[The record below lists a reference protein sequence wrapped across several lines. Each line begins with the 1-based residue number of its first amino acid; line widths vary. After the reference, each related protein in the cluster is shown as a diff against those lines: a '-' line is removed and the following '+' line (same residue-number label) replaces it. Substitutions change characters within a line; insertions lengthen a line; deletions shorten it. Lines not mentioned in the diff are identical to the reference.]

1 MATHPKSIGDTGG
14 AATGDKRVI
23 KKYPNRR
30 LYDTFES
37 KYITLADVRT
47 LVLAGIEFYVTDQKT
62 GDDITRSILLQI
74 ITEEEDHGEP
84 LFTTHALLRIIRFY
98 GDAVQGLA
106 GNFIERSLG
115 MLTEQQKLF
124 HAQISD
130 AVKNNPL
137 TALTEITQRNLEV
150 FKKMQDS
157 LFRAAGMTNPT
168 QSEGEAGKKQE

>member
-1 MATHPKSIGDTGG
+1 MATHPNSIGSTSG
-14 AATGDKRVI
+14 AGKGDMRVI

-30 LYDTFES
+30 LYDTVES

-47 LVLAGIEFYVTDQKT
+47 LVLAGIEFYVSDQKT
-62 GDDITRSILLQI
+62 GEDITRSILLQI

-124 HAQISD
+124 HTQISD

-168 QSEGEAGKKQE
+168 ESEGETGKKPE

>member
-1 MATHPKSIGDTGG
+1 MAMHPNSIGDTSG

-30 LYDTFES
+30 LYDTVES

-47 LVLAGIEFYVTDQKT
+47 LVLAGIETHVTDQKT
-62 GDDITRSILLQI
+62 GEDITRSILLQI

-98 GDAVQGLA
+98 RDAVPGLA

-115 MLTEQQKLF
+115 MLAEQQKLF
-124 HAQISD
+124 HAQLND

>member
-1 MATHPKSIGDTGG
+1 MG
-14 AATGDKRVI
+14 
-23 KKYPNRR
+23 NRC
-30 LYDTFES
+30 S
-37 KYITLADVRT
+37 
-47 LVLAGIEFYVTDQKT
+47 
-62 GDDITRSILLQI
+62 
-74 ITEEEDHGEP
+74 P
-84 LFTTHALLRIIRFY
+84 PHALLRIIRFY

-124 HAQISD
+124 HTQISD

-137 TALTEITQRNLEV
+137 TALTEITQRNLEI

-168 QSEGEAGKKQE
+168 QSEGEAGKKPE

>member
-1 MATHPKSIGDTGG
+1 MATHPNSNDDASG
-14 AATGDKRVI
+14 AAAGDKRVI

-30 LYDTFES
+30 LYDTVES
-37 KYITLADVRT
+37 RYITVADVRT

-62 GDDITRSILLQI
+62 GEDITRSILLQI
-74 ITEEEDHGEP
+74 ITEQEDHGEP
-84 LFTTHALLRIIRFY
+84 LFTTHTLRRIIRFY

-124 HAQISD
+124 RTQISD

-157 LFRAAGMTNPT
+157 LFRAVSMTNPT